1 MGKNAVKW
9 PLGVSQ
15 QTGDVKQTD
24 YGSNELKIKYRR
36 LFVQTLESAIQR
48 INHYSVD
55 KY

>member
-36 LFVQTLESAIQR
+36 WLYKRWRVLS
-48 INHYSVD
+48 NG
-55 KY
+55 

>member
-9 PLGVSQ
+9 RLGASQ

-36 LFVQTLESAIQR
+36 WLYKRWIVLS
-48 INHYSVD
+48 NG
-55 KY
+55 